1 MWVLLQDVAFL
12 ASVPLLGK
20 LLPQFGFVQ
29 LQALAPRVISHF
41 RIEGK
46 ERLLS

>member
-1 MWVLLQDVAFL
+1 MLVGSEQAASAFR
-12 ASVPLLGK
+12 
-20 LLPQFGFVQ
+20 FVQ